1 MGTRIEACAGGGK
14 PEAVEETKA
23 MRSRSQL
30 AIVGWFLATLVLI
43 GGTASSAEE
52 APKPQFRYAAG
63 TESIPEGCEGNLE
76 LTSEAL
82 TFKCLEGE
90 VTAPFDSISLMQ
102 YRSDVSKKIRR
113 LKVRWKLRPPF
124 QIPFFHSR
132 RNHFFSV
139 TYRLEGTTHVLVL
152 EVAPQAM
159 RPYLAEIDLRAEKRV
174 EVESF
179 EDY

>member
-1 MGTRIEACAGGGK
+1 MR
-14 PEAVEETKA
+14 A

-30 AIVGWFLATLVLI
+30 AIAGWFLATLVLA
-43 GGTASSAEE
+43 GGTASRAEE
-52 APKPQFRYAAG
+52 APKPQFEYSAG
-63 TESIPEGCEGNLE
+63 TESIPDGCEGNLE

-82 TFKCLEGE
+82 IFKCAKGE
-90 VTAPFDSISLMQ
+90 VTAPFDSITLMQ
-102 YRSDVSKKIRR
+102 YRSEVSKKIRR

-132 RNHFFSV
+132 RNRFFSV
-139 TYRLEGTTHVLVL
+139 AYRLGGVTHVLVL
-152 EVAPQAM
+152 KVAPQAM